1 VCNIVQSKQR
11 ECRRK
16 NQRGLLSAPSL
27 INNALST
34 HHTRTRTDS
43 GNGEVGRL
51 GRPLSGKRHSICVTG
66 ILIESERYG
75 FTPVSWWRIFVASC
89 HPTVCNR
96 YNYNV
101 QGKPFASYDRNREN
115 ATVAFGPRL
124 KRFIKYRVTTSS
136 FLTAANRTARRMES
150 AESST
155 SSHVPSDR
163 AVAESIR
170 QGLQDVVIQSVGG
183 FIVGGLAGIVL
194 ARGGGHSSARKVL
207 AGFGG
212 GVGCGIAWTRTSMRL
227 EDMLRVPDP
236 KK

>member
-1 VCNIVQSKQR
+1 VAYL
-11 ECRRK
+11 CRK
-16 NQRGLLSAPSL
+16 LPSD
-27 INNALST
+27 NS
-34 HHTRTRTDS
+34 
-43 GNGEVGRL
+43 
-51 GRPLSGKRHSICVTG
+51 
-66 ILIESERYG
+66 
-75 FTPVSWWRIFVASC
+75 
-89 HPTVCNR
+89 

-101 QGKPFASYDRNREN
+101 LVQGNKPFASYDRNREN

-124 KRFIKYRVTTSS
+124 KRFITTSS

-150 AESST
+150 AESSA

-183 FIVGGLAGIVL
+183 VIVGGLAGIVL

-207 AGFGG
+207 TGFGG